1 MRLILTSLALGLF
14 LAGPV
19 LGQQNDAAPT
29 NAAGAEGPTNAPGD
43 DCPGCSAGDAPL
55 NSVDGAPVDDEQ
67 QEDLSHGVGN
77 KLNQQQCVSLARYLQ
92 QTQTSVEVQQSLKAR
107 GCL

>member
-1 MRLILTSLALGLF
+1 MRLILTSLVLGLV

-19 LGQQNDAAPT
+19 LAQQNDAGPT
-29 NAAGAEGPTNAPGD
+29 NAEGAEGPTNAPGD
-43 DCPGCSAGDAPL
+43 DCPGCAGGDAPL
-55 NSVDGAPVDDEQ
+55 NSVDGGAGDDEQ
-67 QEDLSHGVGN
+67 QEDLSQGVGN
-77 KLNQQQCVSLARYLQ
+77 KLNPQQCVSLARYLQ